1 MSENIEIAR
10 RPKRSINPP
19 TIGETKIPGILESAA
34 SKPALA
40 ADPVSSRTSQG
51 TAIITTPFEIPET
64 AFVACS
70 NGNAALLIAIFS
82 VVLITMFQR
91 N

>member
-19 TIGETKIPGILESAA
+19 TIGDTKIPGILESAA

-40 ADPVSSRTSQG
+40 ADPVRSRTSHG
-51 TAIITTPFEIPET
+51 MVIITTPLDIPDAALVT
-64 AFVACS
+64 CR
-70 NGNAALLIAIFS
+70 NGNAALLIANFS
-82 VVLITMFQR
+82 AVLFTILQR